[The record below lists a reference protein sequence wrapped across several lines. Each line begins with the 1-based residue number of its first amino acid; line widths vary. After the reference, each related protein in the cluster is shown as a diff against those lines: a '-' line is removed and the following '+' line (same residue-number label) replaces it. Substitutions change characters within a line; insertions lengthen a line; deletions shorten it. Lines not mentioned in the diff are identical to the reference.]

1 MRFTTRSAV
10 SASMALVVVGVA
22 TADIVYDEAVD
33 GELSDLGSD
42 PTFIE
47 FGAGVNNVLFV
58 TDPGSD
64 RDIFSFTIA
73 EGYELAGLVVDEFDT
88 NNDAN
93 LAFISITPGSSL
105 PYDPDDPDTEQMLGY
120 ALFDEN
126 YVGSDIFL
134 EMGTAF
140 GTIGYDGPLGPGS
153 YTIWAQ
159 ENGPSVDTWNLGFV
173 VNQVPA
179 PGAIAVFGLAGL
191 AARRRRD

>member
-1 MRFTTRSAV
+1 MEIFYSA
-10 SASMALVVVGVA
+10 AK
-22 TADIVYDEAVD
+22 
-33 GELSDLGSD
+33 
-42 PTFIE
+42 
-47 FGAGVNNVLFV
+47 GAGASEGLITYRNNLH
-58 TDPGSD
+58 
-64 RDIFSFTIA
+64 IISFIYKFA
-73 EGYELAGLVVDEFDT
+73 
-88 NNDAN
+88 
-93 LAFISITPGSSL
+93 SSL

-179 PGAIAVFGLAGL
+179 PGAIAVLGLAGL